1 MFYMVKKLQIKLIQ
15 NSVCNSLKSGI
26 QNVTNLKYTA
36 GDLESD
42 D

>member
-36 GDLESD
+36 GDLKSD